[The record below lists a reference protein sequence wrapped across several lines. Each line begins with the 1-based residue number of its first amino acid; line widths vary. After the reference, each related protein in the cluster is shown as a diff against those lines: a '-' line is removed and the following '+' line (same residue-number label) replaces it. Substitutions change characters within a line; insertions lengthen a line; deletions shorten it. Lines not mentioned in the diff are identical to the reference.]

1 MRKDWALFTKLAERV
16 AQNPALDHQVKNYYD
31 SNKKILPVVI
41 NGSNT
46 SVQQAFLIALQK
58 TLSEND
64 LLKALPDTNYQAAVR
79 VINKWKVDFPDTY
92 EKFKVEIGQPI
103 ENFLGELE
111 NYNSE
116 AYMEFEKI
124 YPNLTAGSTFNPFI
138 GFDVVELY
146 ESVVKA
152 LEHEGYNGIF
162 VVYDEFSKFLE
173 ANIKGASVSDTK
185 MLQDF
190 AEKCNRSGK
199 HQLHLILISHKEI
212 ANYIFRILF

>member
-1 MRKDWALFTKLAERV
+1 MSQMISVAAGFQYSVNIGYDLHNDNKLQNFIPTTSSLNLLQDILQSTDESSTDRARVLVGAYGKGKSHIVLTILSVLMRKDWSLFTKLAERV
-16 AQNPALDHQVKNYYD
+16 AQNPALDQQVKNYYD

-103 ENFLGELE
+103 EKFLSALE
-111 NYNSE
+111 NYDSE
-116 AYMEFEKI
+116 VYMDLV
-124 YPNLTAGSTFNPFI
+124 YA
-138 GFDVVELY
+138 V
-146 ESVVKA
+146 
-152 LEHEGYNGIF
+152 F
-162 VVYDEFSKFLE
+162 VV
-173 ANIKGASVSDTK
+173 
-185 MLQDF
+185 
-190 AEKCNRSGK
+190 
-199 HQLHLILISHKEI
+199 
-212 ANYIFRILF
+212 FRFFGLMYLSTYP